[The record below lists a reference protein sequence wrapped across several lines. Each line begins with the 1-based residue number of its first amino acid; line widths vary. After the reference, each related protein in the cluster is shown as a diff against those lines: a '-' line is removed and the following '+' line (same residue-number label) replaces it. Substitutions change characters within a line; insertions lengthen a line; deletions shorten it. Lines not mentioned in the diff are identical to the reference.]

1 MGELESKQSQPNV
14 NVTLDRQVQDNPFAG
29 KVFPC
34 CICSANLDIRLS
46 KRGKPYCTCVQ
57 CGIQIFFRGKS
68 GIRRLT
74 EILNLNSFACGTA
87 LETAPAIILYRRIAQ
102 MRAQKSD
109 LEAKQGLI
117 IRDRDLENTIRV
129 VDNEIKCAQG
139 ELAKLG
145 RKIPRENSK

>member
-1 MGELESKQSQPNV
+1 MGELDHRSSTDNV
-14 NVTLDRQVQDNPFAG
+14 NVTLDKKRQDSPFAG
-29 KVFPC
+29 RVFPC

-74 EILNLNSFACGTA
+74 EILNSNNFAYGTA
-87 LETAPAIILYRRIAQ
+87 SETAPAIILYRRIAQ
-102 MRAQKSD
+102 MRAQKTD

-117 IRDRDLENTIRV
+117 IRDADLENTIRV
-129 VDNEIKCAQG
+129 VDNEIKCAQR

-145 RKIPRENSK
+145 RKIPRENSQ